1 MATVFDFETGMPAN
15 LDIRVL
21 DWLLY
26 TLPDAIFPFSKTWE
40 FFSRPSSV
48 VDICGLIT
56 DWVAAPLS
64 VGIVGVTLFDVWV
77 SSTRRQSSKVLLTE
91 GWLGFDNTAFV

>member
-26 TLPDAIFPFSKTWE
+26 TLPDVIFPLSKTWE
-40 FFSRPSSV
+40 FFSLPSSV

-56 DWVAAPLS
+56 DWVAALFS
-64 VGIVGVTLFDVWV
+64 VGTEGVTLFEVWV
-77 SSTRRQSSKVLLTE
+77 SSTLSK
-91 GWLGFDNTAFV
+91 